1 MDQTSG
7 LQVTSCPHRRLVSS
21 WPRDTIFHT
30 ISYTFLRNTFSFL
43 RFFFRW
49 NLRNTCTVMSIVNR
63 HLSIVNL
70 HFTEILDRTTTYES
84 VAPTCDHCL
93 SYGSQQVP
101 SSFVKSLIMVSR
113 SCSLSMSGLSSSL
126 ADAKPL
132 AVVSR
137 VVPAASQYQVKSS
150 HSPTPQPSQW
160 SVVPAASQCQS

>member
-1 MDQTSG
+1 
-7 LQVTSCPHRRLVSS
+7 
-21 WPRDTIFHT
+21 
-30 ISYTFLRNTFSFL
+30 
-43 RFFFRW
+43 
-49 NLRNTCTVMSIVNR
+49 MSIVNR

-150 HSPTPQPSQW
+150 HSPTPQTLAVASRSYSLSMSELSPVTRREVIVNVGRSSSMSGGCRQ
-160 SVVPAASQCQS
+160 VVVNVGRSSSMSGGCREVVVVDGRSSS